1 MEQSAT
7 KNGKEKLKKIYKI
20 DFNEHSRL
28 RSSRRNEMKLLMSTI
43 DKRTVN
49 GAEDY
54 DQQVEK

>member
-43 DKRTVN
+43 DKGRSMGLKITIN
-49 GAEDY
+49 
-54 DQQVEK
+54 K